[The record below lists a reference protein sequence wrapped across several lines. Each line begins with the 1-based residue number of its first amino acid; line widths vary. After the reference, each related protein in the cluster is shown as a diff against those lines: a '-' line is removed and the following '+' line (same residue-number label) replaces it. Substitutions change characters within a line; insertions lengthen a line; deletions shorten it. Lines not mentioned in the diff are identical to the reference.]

1 MSGVNLKYVASS
13 GREYNLRS
21 ETLRTRRGASFHAWK
36 YDPSAVALQH
46 GERVTA
52 FTKDA
57 ANYEATL
64 TLFGTE
70 EEKLALLDQMH
81 DDFELDMRDVNPGRL
96 IWNDYYIECF
106 VVECETDPDDSNFLV
121 DNKVSFYCPR
131 PFWIRE
137 KTRHFYPI
145 AGDAQEPFLD
155 YPYDYPY
162 DYFSGVSGA
171 VSWPT
176 EIPFESDFLMT
187 IFGPCTDPRILI
199 NGHGYQ
205 IIDTLEQPE
214 RVTIDSKK
222 GTIVKTRANGRTE
235 NAFDLRNKA
244 ESVFDK
250 VPAGTLQISWPGTFG
265 FDLTLFEE
273 RSEPRQEVRT

>member
-1 MSGVNLKYVASS
+1 MSGVILKYVASS

-36 YDPSAVALQH
+36 YDPSAVALQY

-57 ANYEATL
+57 ATYEATL

-81 DDFELDMRDVNPGRL
+81 DDFELDMRNVTPGRL

-106 VVECETDPDDSNFLV
+106 ASESETDPDDSNFLV
-121 DNKVSFYCPR
+121 DNKVSFYCPS
-131 PFWIRE
+131 PFWVRE
-137 KTRHFYPI
+137 KTRHFYSR
-145 AGDAQEPFLD
+145 AGDTQESFLD

-171 VSWPT
+171 ESWPT

-199 NGHGYQ
+199 NGHAYQ
-205 IIDTLEQPE
+205 ILDTLEQSE
-214 RVTIDSKK
+214 RVTIDSKQ
-222 GTIVKTRANGRTE
+222 GTIVKTLANGRTE
-235 NAFDLRNKA
+235 NAFDLRNKS

-250 VPAGTLQISWPGTFG
+250 FPAGTLQISWPGTFG

>member
-21 ETLRTRRGASFHAWK
+21 GTLRTRRGASFHAWK
-36 YDPSAVALQH
+36 YDPSAVALQY

-57 ANYEATL
+57 ATYEATL
-64 TLFGTE
+64 TLFGTD

-81 DDFELDMRDVNPGRL
+81 DDFELDMRNVTPGRL

-106 VVECETDPDDSNFLV
+106 ASESKTDPDDSNFLV
-121 DNKVSFYCPR
+121 DNKVSFYCPS
-131 PFWIRE
+131 PFWVRE
-137 KTRHFYPI
+137 KKRHFYPI
-145 AGDAQEPFLD
+145 TGDAQEPFLD

-176 EIPFESDFLMT
+176 EIPFESDFEMI
-187 IFGPCTDPRILI
+187 IFGPAVDPRILI

-205 IIDTLEQPE
+205 IIDTLEQAE
-214 RVTIDSKK
+214 RITINSKL

-250 VPAGTLQISWPGTFG
+250 VPAGTLRISWPGTFG
-265 FDLTLFEE
+265 FDMTLFEE

>member
-1 MSGVNLKYVASS
+1 MSGVKLKYVASS

-36 YDPSAVALQH
+36 YDPSAVALQY

-57 ANYEATL
+57 ATYEATL
-64 TLFGTE
+64 TLFGTD

-81 DDFELDMRDVNPGRL
+81 DDFELDMRNVTPGRL

-106 VVECETDPDDSNFLV
+106 ASESETNPDDSNFLV
-121 DNKVSFYCPR
+121 DNKVSFYCPS
-131 PFWIRE
+131 PFWVRE
-137 KTRHFYPI
+137 KTQHFYSRT
-145 AGDAQEPFLD
+145 GDTQESFLD

-187 IFGPCTDPRILI
+187 IFGPCTNPRILI
-199 NGHGYQ
+199 NGHAYQ
-205 IIDTLEQPE
+205 ILDTLEQSE
-214 RVTIDSKK
+214 RVTINSKK

-235 NAFDLRNKA
+235 NAFDLRNKS

-250 VPAGTLQISWPGTFG
+250 LPAGTLQISWPGTFG
-265 FDLTLFEE
+265 FDMTLFEE